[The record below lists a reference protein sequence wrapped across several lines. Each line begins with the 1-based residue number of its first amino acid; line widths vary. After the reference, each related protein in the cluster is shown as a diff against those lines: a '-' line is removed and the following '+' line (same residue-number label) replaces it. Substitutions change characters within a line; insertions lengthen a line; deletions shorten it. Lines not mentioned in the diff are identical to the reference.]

1 MRREQVDMT
10 WSEAVTAF
18 AVMGIITFLFLL

>member
-1 MRREQVDMT
+1 MRREHVEMT

-18 AVMGIITFLFLL
+18 AVMGIIMFLFLL

>member
-1 MRREQVDMT
+1 MRRGRVDLT

-18 AVMGIITFLFLL
+18 AVMGIITFLWLR

>member
-1 MRREQVDMT
+1 MRREHVEMT
-10 WSEAVTAF
+10 WNEAVTAF